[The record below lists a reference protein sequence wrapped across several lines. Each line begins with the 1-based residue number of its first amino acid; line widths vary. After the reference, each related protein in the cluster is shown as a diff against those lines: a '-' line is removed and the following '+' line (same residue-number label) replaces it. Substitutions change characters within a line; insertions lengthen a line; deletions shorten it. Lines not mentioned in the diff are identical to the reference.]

1 MTVFFF
7 FLLVLETVILGR
19 VMKNLAAGRGRKEE
33 DSGNRLGTLL
43 LRRPWTWG
51 ENVEPSERSVKMLSV
66 WRAVSFA
73 LVSILTQTRPPRQ
86 THSDSDYLSLLALV
100 RGQIPN
106 SFVLVS
112 LHSYSRFSS
121 YLPTQGVQIPP
132 TMMTGGWAPGTKE
145 VWLWRW
151 HRPAG
156 TALGDSSAHDPPTL
170 LPGLLD
176 GRISRIVGLTTFL
189 LGKPNLIFSLFCY
202 HFYGSHAEKLR
213 NNVYLHFT
221 AVTSFTHK
229 SCIRMFS
236 FFFHN
241 SGHRLYS

>member
-73 LVSILTQTRPPRQ
+73 LVSILTQTCPPRQ
-86 THSDSDYLSLLALV
+86 THSDSDYLFLLALV

-106 SFVLVS
+106 SFVLCYFGQWATFPCIPTAGFPRTYLRKVCRS
-112 LHSYSRFSS
+112 LPLWWRVGEHR
-121 YLPTQGVQIPP
+121 
-132 TMMTGGWAPGTKE
+132 APRKCGCG
-145 VWLWRW
+145 
-151 HRPAG
+151 AG
-156 TALGDSSAHDPPTL
+156 TGRRVQPLGTVLHMTHPPCFLVFSMEEFQELLASPLSSWESQ
-170 LPGLLD
+170 
-176 GRISRIVGLTTFL
+176 ISSFPYFAT
-189 LGKPNLIFSLFCY
+189 IFM
-202 HFYGSHAEKLR
+202 GVMLR
-213 NNVYLHFT
+213 
-221 AVTSFTHK
+221 S
-229 SCIRMFS
+229 
-236 FFFHN
+236 
-241 SGHRLYS
+241 